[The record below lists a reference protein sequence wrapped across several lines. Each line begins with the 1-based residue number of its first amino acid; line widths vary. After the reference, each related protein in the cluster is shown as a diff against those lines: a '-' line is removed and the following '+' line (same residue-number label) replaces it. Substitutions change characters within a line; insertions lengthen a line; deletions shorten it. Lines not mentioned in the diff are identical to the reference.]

1 MKHLS
6 SGLVVLCLATGV
18 AYAAGN
24 NMNTDAKQMS
34 RDQMK
39 ACDMN
44 GDMIIT
50 KAEAMKCGMTDA
62 QWKEFKQRQQDQ
74 LFLNEEKNSG

>member
-1 MKHLS
+1 
-6 SGLVVLCLATGV
+6 
-18 AYAAGN
+18 
-24 NMNTDAKQMS
+24 
-34 RDQMK
+34 MK

-62 QWKEFKQRQQDQ
+62 QWKEFKQKQKDQ